1 MEEQIGLALSE
12 RVSMKTIEV
21 MNLLLLCLV
30 KERSVV
36 KRNNNPS
43 QKKEI
48 GMKRETT
55 RHLSKQSAN
64 LDTVT

>member
-12 RVSMKTIEV
+12 RVSMETTEV

-36 KRNNNPS
+36 KRN
-43 QKKEI
+43 I
-48 GMKRETT
+48 IHHRRKRLE
-55 RHLSKQSAN
+55 
-64 LDTVT
+64 